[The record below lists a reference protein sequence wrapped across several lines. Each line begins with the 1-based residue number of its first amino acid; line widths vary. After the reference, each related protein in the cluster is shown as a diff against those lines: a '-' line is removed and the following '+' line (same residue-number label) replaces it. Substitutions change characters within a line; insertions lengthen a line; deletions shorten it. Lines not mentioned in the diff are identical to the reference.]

1 MKLRNGRIVGQS
13 EAFVFDANQLV
24 THGVILGMTGSG
36 KTGLAMTL
44 LEELIEAGIPLIL
57 VDPKGDLAN
66 LALMFPEASQQQ
78 LEPWVD
84 ETEAQRQGQT
94 RAQAAQAWGEK
105 LQRGRLEWGI
115 GASRVAALRDKMDL
129 RIYTP
134 GSRVGIPVNLL
145 ACFNLPEASLM
156 EDPEARS
163 ELISGTIQGLL
174 ALVGVSVD
182 PLRSPEALV
191 LTQVVEHA
199 WQNQESLQLEDLIL
213 RLADPPFK
221 KVGVFPLETFYPSN
235 QRLDLAMKLNALM
248 VSPAFAPWSE
258 GPPLDIDQLQK
269 NAEPGKTP
277 VSLFY
282 LSHLG
287 DSERMFFVS
296 LLLQRMRSWTR
307 TLAGTSG
314 LRSLLYFDEVAGYL
328 PPHPANPPSKQ
339 PLLTLLKQ
347 SRAVGVGVVLATQ
360 NPVDL
365 DYKGLSNM
373 GTWWV
378 GRMQTS
384 QDRERIADGL
394 TVAAAGLDKSA
405 LTQEFEKLAS
415 RVFLIKCPQQ
425 PLPLRVET
433 RFAMSLLR
441 GPVTRGELPRIQSTP
456 PASEFAASQRT
467 PAAQPTHDYLSQ
479 PPTPSGD
486 FAQAF
491 LDPRVVFSAQLE
503 GLLEPFAVPHRDDG
517 KTLWQPALWGEI
529 GLRFDEDKGGFILDE
544 VHHYVWFP
552 MGEHLPSQWLRLP
565 LSTPDLMRQCPGSSL
580 FEALPASF
588 DEASELKSAQT
599 AMVEDVFRRV
609 TSAQWVH
616 AGLKLYGAGGESE
629 SQFRQKVEM
638 AIQERIDA
646 RLVKVQQKADRDIS
660 ALQDRLARFEA
671 RRDTLRNEAQRRQS
685 ESMWTAGAAV
695 LGFFTGKKT
704 ALKSALTSHN
714 RTSSAKDRVQ
724 QAEGELEELQ
734 RKLQEVQENLS
745 HQVAQIEREEN
756 QALQGI
762 EARTVRLERNDI
774 RVSRFGILWIPVT
787 RRV

>member
-1 MKLRNGRIVGQS
+1 MKLRNGRIVDAS

-44 LEELIEAGIPLIL
+44 LEELIEAGVPLIL

-66 LALMFPEASQQQ
+66 LALLFPEASQEQ

-84 ETEAQRQGQT
+84 ETEAQRQGKSA
-94 RAQAAQAWGEK
+94 AQAAVEWGEK
-105 LQRGRLEWGI
+105 LRRGRLEWGI
-115 GASRVAALRDKMDL
+115 GTSRVAALRDKMDL

-191 LTQVVEHA
+191 LTQIVEQA
-199 WQNQESLQLEDLIL
+199 WQKQESLQLEDLIL

-235 QRLDLAMKLNALM
+235 QRLELAMKLNALM

-258 GPPLDIDQLQK
+258 GAPLDIDRLQK
-269 NAEPGKTP
+269 NAAPGKTP

-282 LSHLG
+282 LAHLG

-307 TLAGTSG
+307 SLAGTSG

-394 TVAAAGLDKSA
+394 TVAAAGLDKAA
-405 LTQEFEKLAS
+405 LTQEFEKLTS

-425 PLPLRVET
+425 AVPLRVET

-441 GPVTRGELPRIQSTP
+441 GPVTRGELPRVQPLAGSEL
-456 PASEFAASQRT
+456 PAS
-467 PAAQPTHDYLSQ
+467 QPTPDAPPTHQYLSQ

-503 GLLEPFAVPHRDDG
+503 GLLEPFAVPHREDG
-517 KTLWQPALWGEI
+517 KTLWQPALWGEMS
-529 GLRFDEDKGGFILDE
+529 LRFDEDKGGFILDE

-552 MGEHLPSQWLRLP
+552 MGEHLPSQWLRLA
-565 LSTPDLMRQCPGSSL
+565 LSTSDLLRQSPESSL
-580 FEALPASF
+580 FEALPTSF
-588 DEASELKSAQT
+588 DEASELKSAQA

-629 SQFRQKVEM
+629 TDFRCRVER
-638 AIQERIDA
+638 AIQDRIDA
-646 RLVKVQQKADRDIS
+646 RLVKVQQKADRDI
-660 ALQDRLARFEA
+660 ATLQDRLARYEG

-734 RKLQEVQENLS
+734 RKLQEVQDNLS
-745 HQVAQIEREEN
+745 EQVSQIEQEEN
-756 QALQGI
+756 QAVQGI

-774 RVSRFGILWIPVT
+774 RVTRFGVLWIPVT